1 MVLFLSIVIRRF
13 YSLLACFVI
22 LLPTPSLTAEFY
34 RWVDSKGV
42 VHFTDNLHQIPEGQ
56 RSSATRIK
64 AREAPRS
71 ADSNPKSSSPDK
83 ISIPI
88 EKNGQVV
95 TVEAT
100 INQKTSA
107 RFVVDT
113 GASYTMISSATAKE
127 LDIDISQ
134 NRPTIPFQTAN
145 GIIQAPLVSLE
156 SIDVGGME
164 VRNLTAAIHDIAPDS
179 KISGLLG
186 LNFLSSFRM
195 DIDTDKGM
203 LHLEKK

>member
-1 MVLFLSIVIRRF
+1 MVSSDSIVSPRF
-13 YSLLACFVI
+13 YSLLAGFFL
-22 LLPTPSLTAEFY
+22 LLPVLTLSAEFY
-34 RWVDSKGV
+34 RWVDSNGV
-42 VHFTDNLHQIPEGQ
+42 VHFTDNLHQIPESL

-64 AREAPRS
+64 TQQSPGS
-71 ADSNPKSSSPDK
+71 ADSAVKRSSPDK

-88 EKNGQVV
+88 EKNGQIV

-113 GASYTMISSATAKE
+113 GASFTMISSATARE
-127 LDIDISQ
+127 LDIDVSR

-145 GIIQAPLVSLE
+145 GVIQAPLVSLE

-164 VRNLTAAIHDIAPDS
+164 VRNLTAAIHDFAPDS

-186 LNFLSSFRM
+186 LDFLSSFRM
-195 DIDTDKGM
+195 DIDRDKGM
-203 LHLEKK
+203 LHLEKR